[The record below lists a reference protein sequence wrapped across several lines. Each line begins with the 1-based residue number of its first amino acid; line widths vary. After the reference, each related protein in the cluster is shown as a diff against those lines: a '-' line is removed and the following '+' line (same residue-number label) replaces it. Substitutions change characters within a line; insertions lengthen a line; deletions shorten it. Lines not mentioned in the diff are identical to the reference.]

1 MPPHRS
7 HPVLE
12 PRLTTLD
19 LYRLLDTYLR
29 AGDEVLSRPWRLAAD
44 ALRRSSRRSL
54 EGLLGQWSAE
64 RLLADCAEEYANLLG
79 GLLAVVP
86 TAIEGMTARLRSVP
100 EDLLSAYQVPIGDSR
115 PAAMGGVWHLGKAGA
130 QVPFVVPARVL
141 DASQGWAAW
150 FVPVAKVAALMVEVA
165 GGDARLPEAFEPL
178 DCGHGRGLVVLL
190 GVDYRVSD
198 FGRYREIALA
208 LCLTPRGSA
217 AASPGTLFARLIVSD
232 AFSLEPACRI
242 WGLKKDFCPDLQVQ
256 YGKAAVRFHTA
267 EGDEGD
273 FVFAVPRFGT
283 ARSHD
288 VPLLI
293 YSLRETAE
301 EDGLAG
307 PVRAVLD
314 RSGSGE
320 GVQVGGPV
328 RLRLG
333 TPAKEGAKGSCF
345 CAAPGVACLCAQ
357 LRTLGIDT
365 VLPAA
370 NGWSERMHGALMAP
384 GPIGPYAL
392 GNH

>member
-7 HPVLE
+7 HPVFE

-64 RLLADCAEEYANLLG
+64 RLLAGCAEEYANLLG
-79 GLLAVVP
+79 GLFAVVP

-100 EDLLSAYQVPIGDSR
+100 DDLLSAYQVPIGDSR
-115 PAAMGGVWHLGKAGA
+115 PAAVGGVWQLGEPGA
-130 QVPFVVPARVL
+130 HVPFVVPARVL

-150 FVPVAKVAALMVEVA
+150 FVPVEKMAALMAEIS
-165 GGDARLPEAFEPL
+165 GGAELLDAFAPL

-198 FGRYREIALA
+198 FGRYREVALA
-208 LCLTPRGSA
+208 LCLTPRESA

-232 AFSLEPACRI
+232 AFSLEPAERI
-242 WGLKKDFCPDLQVQ
+242 WGLNKDLCTDLQVH
-256 YGKAAVRFHTA
+256 YGRDSVRFHTA

-273 FVFAVPRFGT
+273 FVLAVPRFGS
-283 ARSHD
+283 ARSHG
-288 VPLLI
+288 VPLII
-293 YSLRETAE
+293 YSLRKRDV
-301 EDGLAG
+301 EDTLVG

-320 GVQVGGPV
+320 GMQIGGSV

-333 TPAKEGAKGSCF
+333 TPPKRGAGGSCF
-345 CAAPGVACLCAQ
+345 CAADRVSCLCAQ

-370 NGWSERMHGALMAP
+370 NGWSERMHGALLAP
-384 GPIGPYAL
+384 GPLGPYPL